1 MTAISGSGTRRSRT
15 FISETEEYPMALVKT
30 LTAATALVAV
40 LGGTAYGETIVKTG
54 KTSSGDTCK
63 VSVEKHAD
71 GSISAAGSSA
81 STTGSTGSISSSSS
95 AGGSSVHVQA
105 GGGAVS
111 SSSSSSGG
119 PGSTSASTI
128 TVNGCTI
135 STSSP

>member
-1 MTAISGSGTRRSRT
+1 
-15 FISETEEYPMALVKT
+15 MALVRKLAVA
-30 LTAATALVAV
+30 LTAVATMS
-40 LGGTAYGETIVKTG
+40 GTVYGETAMKTG
-54 KTSSGDTCK
+54 RTPTGDTCQ
-63 VSVEKHAD
+63 VSVERRAD
-71 GSISAAGSSA
+71 GSIIAAGSSSA
-81 STTGSTGSISSSSS
+81 TGSTTGGSGAISSSSS

-111 SSSSSSGG
+111 SSSSTSGG